1 MYNIPDSEIL
11 TITQLEIYIKPTN
24 YPDKKIVIM
33 TKSQVDFKELNSQ
46 IKDAFK
52 SISDFKNISGL
63 RVENLFKVYN
73 EKRTYLPKTG
83 CISEYLK
90 SGDIIYCDIISD
102 EYWISGLNQLYSEYG
117 KINLSNEIIDK
128 INNFEDLS
136 NILPSLEQLIFYINQ
151 NKLQI
156 LVKIQLN

>member
-1 MYNIPDSEIL
+1 MQFKKSFTTSDNDSGLFDKSLNDSQSGGNSKFIYYAKTEKF
-11 TITQLEIYIKPTN
+11 ITQLEIYIKPTN

-33 TKSQVDFKELNSQ
+33 TKSQVDFKDLNSQ

-102 EYWISGLNQLYSEYG
+102 EYWI
-117 KINLSNEIIDK
+117 KIY
-128 INNFEDLS
+128 F
-136 NILPSLEQLIFYINQ
+136 NILAYQYKKVVKLEY
-151 NKLQI
+151 KL
-156 LVKIQLN
+156 KKK

>member
-1 MYNIPDSEIL
+1 MFGIKKSFTTSDNDSGLFDKSLNDSQSGGNSKFIYYAKTEKF
-11 TITQLEIYIKPTN
+11 ITQLEIYIKPTN

-102 EYWISGLNQLYSEYG
+102 EYWIKIYFNIIAYQYKKVVKLEY
-117 KINLSNEIIDK
+117 
-128 INNFEDLS
+128 
-136 NILPSLEQLIFYINQ
+136 
-151 NKLQI
+151 KL
-156 LVKIQLN
+156 KKK